1 MAKPPAD
8 IRFTKEHEWVRLD
21 GDIAT
26 VGITDHAQEQLGD
39 VVFVELPKVGVKMNA
54 GQAFG
59 TVESVKAVSEIFMPV
74 GGEITEINS
83 ALVNAPETIN
93 KDPHGSAWLVK
104 IKLAD
109 AQEASALMDARAYE
123 SYIAAQAKEH

>member
-1 MAKPPAD
+1 MYPAD
-8 IRFTKEHEWVRLD
+8 YRFTKDHEWIKVE
-21 GDIAT
+21 GGTAT
-26 VGITDHAQEQLGD
+26 VGITDYAQQELGD

-83 ALVNAPETIN
+83 ALVNAPETVN

-109 AQEASALMDARAYE
+109 AQEAAGLMDARAYE